1 MSPNSFN
8 IASKIR
14 KLMTLAERGEGNEAE
29 LAAEVAARLMR
40 EHAISMA
47 NLKETEL
54 LETDPLEGVAFEVG
68 TSSWK
73 ICLAWALAEHCQ
85 VSVVRSVRFK
95 RTHPTQVDD
104 NGRPVPLKG
113 GRKRRVFAW
122 GYGHRSDLEVWEY
135 LYTVGIRQIE
145 AEVRR
150 YKAKLEAGGAIPSEL
165 MHLRGKWFSVDG
177 YVMSKRQAMNRFRAG
192 AVEGLKAKLYEQ
204 REQEAAEYD
213 DSTALV
219 LQTRAKRA
227 REEMERNHPNL
238 GSYQGGVW
246 GSSAGVDAGR
256 SLNINTGISGT
267 GKAPL
272 MLEG

>member
-8 IASKIR
+8 IAAKIR

-29 LAAEVAARLMR
+29 AAAEVAARLMR

-54 LETDPLEGVAFEVG
+54 LETDPLEGTAFEVG

-73 ICLAWALAEHCQ
+73 IDLAWALARHCQ
-85 VSVVRSVRFK
+85 VSAVRAVRH
-95 RTHPTQVDD
+95 TSWHPTKKDERGISLD
-104 NGRPVPLKG
+104 LGA
-113 GRKRRVFAW
+113 RKRRVFAW

-135 LYTVGIRQIE
+135 LYTVGVRQIE
-145 AEVRR
+145 AEARR
-150 YKAKLEAGGAIPSEL
+150 YKAKLEAEDAVPSE
-165 MHLRGKWFSVDG
+165 RISYRDKWFYVDG
-177 YVMSKRQAMNRFRAG
+177 HVMSKRQAMNCFRAG
-192 AVEGLKAKLYEQ
+192 AVAGLNDKLYKQ
-204 REQEAAEYD
+204 RKQDAAEYD
-213 DSTALV
+213 GSTALV

-227 REEMERNHPNL
+227 REEMERNCPNL
-238 GSYQGGVW
+238 GSGTQRGVW

-256 SLNINTGISGT
+256 SISINKGVAAGR
-267 GKAPL
+267 GQR